1 MLGAG
6 IKNICGSIH
15 LMNVRDWNS
24 GTNFFHR
31 VVDFL
36 FFCQSLGESTL
47 WFLHDLKW
55 KLIIWGSVAEPQI
68 IQVSFGFLT
77 LLALQVPGGFW
88 VALLKQVFSSC
99 APCLG
104 RGPRKITAPWKK
116 IFRKVNRMTS
126 VWRALSWIPFTLLSI
141 IVGGMSGDLSG
152 SAILCRHNIVEGCRR
167 EGRVGEC
174 VLTTGLK

>member
-1 MLGAG
+1 
-6 IKNICGSIH
+6 
-15 LMNVRDWNS
+15 MNVRDWNS

-31 VVDFL
+31 VVEIGS
-36 FFCQSLGESTL
+36 FCQSLGESTL
-47 WFLHDLKW
+47 WFLHELKW

-77 LLALQVPGGFW
+77 LLALEVPGGFW

-116 IFRKVNRMTS
+116 IFRKVNRMTQKHTES
-126 VWRALSWIPFTLLSI
+126 PFLNPFYPALLSCGWH
-141 IVGGMSGDLSG
+141 VWWSFRKCHPMLSQHCSWG
-152 SAILCRHNIVEGCRR
+152 KR

-174 VLTTGLK
+174 VLTISLI